1 MREYDRDKMASSQ
14 LKSQRLEEV
23 YEKCPD
29 IKAIDNDMSR
39 LGADLC
45 KAIILKATEAD
56 IQKMADKNQAQQV
69 QRVKLLEEYGFSE
82 SYLHDV
88 YKCIKCSDTGFV
100 EGGAKCACFKQKL
113 VAKYYQM
120 SNLGRALKDENFENF
135 KFDYYSTLIDKNIGI
150 SPREKMEI
158 IHRYAKQFVN
168 EFKNEP
174 GNLFFHGKVGL
185 GKTFLCSCIAKE
197 VLDKGHTVLYLP
209 ATKLFKTIEDA
220 RFHRSETEVSDAQIN
235 FFYTVELLIIDDLGT
250 EFSTLATQSALFDIV
265 NSRILDRKPTIIS
278 SNLSPRELEGHCSD
292 RLVSRFIEHYEIVQ
306 FSGEDIRERKKFG

>member
-1 MREYDRDKMASSQ
+1 MASSQ
-14 LKSQRLEEV
+14 LKSKRLEEV
-23 YEKCPD
+23 YKKCP
-29 IKAIDNDMSR
+29 KLKEIDDDMSR
-39 LGADLC
+39 LGVDLC
-45 KAIILKATEAD
+45 RAIIAKATQAD
-56 IQKMADKNQAQQV
+56 IQQMADKNQAQQV
-69 QRVKLLEEYGFSE
+69 QRIKLLEEAGFGE
-82 SYLHDV
+82 DYLHDV
-88 YKCIKCSDTGFV
+88 YKCAKCSDTGRV

-120 SNLGRALKDENFENF
+120 SNLGRALKDENFDNF
-135 KFDYYSTLIDKNIGI
+135 KFDYYSTAVDKNIGI

-168 EFKNEP
+168 EFENEP

-197 VLDKGHTVLYLP
+197 VLDKGYTVLYLP
-209 ATKLFKTIEDA
+209 ATKLFKTVEDA

-235 FFYTVELLIIDDLGT
+235 FFYTAELLIIDDLGT

-265 NSRILDRKPTIIS
+265 NSRILDERPTIIS

-292 RLVSRFIEHYEIVQ
+292 RLVSRFIEHYEIIQ
-306 FSGEDIRERKKFG
+306 FVGDDIRQKKKYEWL

>member
-1 MREYDRDKMASSQ
+1 MREYDKDRMASSG
-14 LKSQRLEEV
+14 LKSKRLEEV
-23 YEKCPD
+23 YKKCPKVKD
-29 IKAIDNDMSR
+29 IDEDMSR
-39 LGADLC
+39 LGVELC
-45 KAIILKATEAD
+45 KAIISKTTEAD
-56 IQKMADKNQAQQV
+56 IQKMAVKNQAQQAERA
-69 QRVKLLEEYGFSE
+69 QLLEEAGFGE
-82 SYLHDV
+82 NYLQDV
-88 YKCIKCSDTGFV
+88 YKCAKCSDTGSV
-100 EGGAKCACFKQKL
+100 EVGTKCVCFKQKL

-135 KFDYYSTLIDKNIGI
+135 KFDYYSTAVDKNIGI

-158 IHRYAKQFVN
+158 IHRFAKHFVA
-168 EFKNEP
+168 EFENEP

-220 RFHRSETEVSDAQIN
+220 RFHRSETDVSDAQIN
-235 FFYTVELLIIDDLGT
+235 FFYTVQLLIIDDLGT

-265 NSRILDRKPTIIS
+265 NSRILDGRPTIIS

-306 FSGEDIRERKKFG
+306 FSGEDIRQKKRFG